1 MTKRM
6 LKVQKV
12 KKSPWTEAVANAVHI
27 LSQCS
32 AKALCSVIRRETWSG
47 RRPWIAHTHLI
58 ENLGCAIVLDEKRNK
73 LNTKESNVCFSDI
86 AKA

>member
-1 MTKRM
+1 MGGG
-6 LKVQKV
+6 LG
-12 KKSPWTEAVANAVHI
+12 
-27 LSQCS
+27 L
-32 AKALCSVIRRETWSG
+32 
-47 RRPWIAHTHLI
+47 HTRILI